1 MDANRISSKKER
13 RVDISQFFIR
23 CDVKG
28 AIEYM
33 KSHDEFKE
41 ILPSY
46 TAIFEDCKYLSYDI
60 PDSLDKILRLYQI
73 YYRDIFYCGMK
84 ESEAESKLLSGL
96 KELLGIPNADEAILA
111 EKLQELFENNGYHA
125 LFGKTQG
132 FYGPY
137 IWKETVPTTY
147 CVELPEG
154 SNEYKVNILKGFVFR
169 SWMDYLTFGRFGT
182 GGWVS
187 PDGTINCIEKAY
199 DFESERF
206 LVSLLKHEA
215 QHTLDVKKYQ
225 GITTEELE
233 YRAKLVELHYSTN
246 PALLQKFFAEAG
258 NERHDDSHALASFK
272 IKESFKDIDQ
282 NDISAIQKKAL
293 DLFFLNNKEMEK
305 KYTS

>member
-60 PDSLDKILRLYQI
+60 PDSLDQILRLYQI

-182 GGWVS
+182 GGWAS

-215 QHTLDVKKYQ
+215 QHTLDMKKYL

-258 NERHDDSHALASFK
+258 IERHDDSHALASFK